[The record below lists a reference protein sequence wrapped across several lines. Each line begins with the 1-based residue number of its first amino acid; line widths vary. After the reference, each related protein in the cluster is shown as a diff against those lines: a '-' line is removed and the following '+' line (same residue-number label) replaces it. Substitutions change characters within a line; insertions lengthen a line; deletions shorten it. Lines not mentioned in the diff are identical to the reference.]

1 MIEICKPDAALAKVV
16 LPQKAQPGI
25 SYVPSQFVLPF
36 SHNEKQYVFHVLTK
50 QMIEGTLPDSA
61 HMGEGFDDLIEAMFL
76 VPEGKDECAYYESVA
91 QLMRLY
97 GRTKGVPTYTI
108 MPTLGCNARCV
119 YCYEE
124 GRKPVKMTP
133 EHVEQTVRYILKTR
147 ANKKITLSWFGGE
160 PLLCPEIIDHICD
173 RLREENVPFRSI
185 MVTNGSLIT
194 PGIIE
199 KMRTRWNLGRLQISL
214 DGAEPDYIARKRYYG
229 DSDHYHAVLHTIGRL
244 SEAGIHVTVR
254 VNVDEGN
261 WPGIPL
267 LLDDMKRFVEHKE
280 HVTVYFSPLMNVRAG
295 EGDLGMWKKIT
306 DAAPLVDQAGFRTL
320 AHLRSFRKF
329 HANRCMADGGSEV
342 IGPDGSLYPCEHCP
356 PESRFGDIFNGTTDE
371 KARREFCRTDR
382 TREMCRKCTFLPD
395 CTSFASCPWTDA
407 HCKEAHRMNSIADLR
422 YMLDRDKKQRAE
434 QAQEPDEDD
443 TVC

>member
-1 MIEICKPDAALAKVV
+1 MKEICKPDAALARVI

-97 GRTKGVPTYTI
+97 GRTKGVPAYTI

-160 PLLCPEIIDHICD
+160 PLLCPDIIDRICD

-194 PGIIE
+194 PAIIE

-229 DSDHYHAVLHTIGRL
+229 DSDHYHAVLRTIGQL

-267 LLDDMKRFVEHKE
+267 LLDDMKRVVEHKE

-295 EGDLGMWKKIT
+295 EGDLGM
-306 DAAPLVDQAGFRTL
+306 
-320 AHLRSFRKF
+320 
-329 HANRCMADGGSEV
+329 
-342 IGPDGSLYPCEHCP
+342 
-356 PESRFGDIFNGTTDE
+356 
-371 KARREFCRTDR
+371 
-382 TREMCRKCTFLPD
+382 
-395 CTSFASCPWTDA
+395 
-407 HCKEAHRMNSIADLR
+407 
-422 YMLDRDKKQRAE
+422 
-434 QAQEPDEDD
+434 
-443 TVC
+443 